1 MDIKEILCE
10 NMKDNIIKDLYLNN
24 LYLSEKVP
32 DTQEYKEI
40 TEKIKKAEKELL
52 NISEDFKCNFR
63 EYIEYISERDSIEM
77 EFQFELGFKTAI
89 KLILKGAN

>member
-1 MDIKEILCE
+1 MNLGEILDKNTE
-10 NMKDNIIKDLYLNN
+10 EDIIKDLYLNN

-32 DTQEYKEI
+32 DTHEYKEI
-40 TEKIKKAEKELL
+40 TEKIKNIEKQLL
-52 NISEDFKCNFR
+52 NMDDRLIKQFK

-89 KLILKGAN
+89 KLIVKGTS

>member
-1 MDIKEILCE
+1 MNLGEILDKNIE
-10 NMKDNIIKDLYLNN
+10 EDIIKDLYLNN

-40 TEKIKKAEKELL
+40 TEKIKNIEKQLL
-52 NISEDFKCNFR
+52 NMDDRLIKQFK
-63 EYIEYISERDSIEM
+63 EYIEYISETDSIEM

-89 KLILKGAN
+89 KLIVKGTS